1 MLVQQLEL
9 ELGAQK
15 EGSNITPR
23 VFVSVSAVPVEI
35 LSMKTPSN
43 KIEINRENV
52 RSIFAWA
59 NATNQAA
66 CLGLDRERS
75 IEIRSDFGVCHSG
88 LIRISSFVIRH
99 FRKDRL
105 SPSRRVTPS
114 LSRRSSSGMTIR
126 RLVPSAWRNSLAV
139 AEP

>member
-9 ELGAQK
+9 DLGAQK
-15 EGSNITPR
+15 EGSTITPR

-59 NATNQAA
+59 NATN
-66 CLGLDRERS
+66 
-75 IEIRSDFGVCHSG
+75 
-88 LIRISSFVIRH
+88 
-99 FRKDRL
+99 
-105 SPSRRVTPS
+105 
-114 LSRRSSSGMTIR
+114 
-126 RLVPSAWRNSLAV
+126 
-139 AEP
+139 